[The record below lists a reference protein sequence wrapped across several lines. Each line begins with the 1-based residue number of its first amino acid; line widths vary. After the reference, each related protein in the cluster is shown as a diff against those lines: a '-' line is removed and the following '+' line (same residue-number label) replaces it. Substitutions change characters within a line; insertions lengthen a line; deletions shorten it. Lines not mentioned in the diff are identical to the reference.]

1 MKITL
6 GFSPCPNDC
15 FIFDAMVHGK
25 IDTEGLDFQPI
36 MEDVE
41 ALNQRAVA
49 GDLAVTKLS
58 FHAFA
63 HLTDKYALLDAG
75 SALGHGCGPLV
86 VGREVLSEADIE
98 RATIAIPGRLTTA
111 NFLLSIAFPK
121 IFEKKEML
129 FSEIEDAVLAQKV
142 DAGLIIHEN
151 RFTFEQKGLK
161 KIIDLGEFWE
171 KKTGLPIPLGGIVVR
186 RDLPEKISEKINMV
200 LKRSVE
206 HAFSDPESPMPFIRE
221 HAQAMSDEVMKAHI
235 SLYVNDFSVSL
246 GEKGR
251 KAVVS
256 MFEMARELKIIENYN
271 ARIFSNWRF

>member
-1 MKITL
+1 MNITL

-15 FIFDAMVHGK
+15 FIFDSMIHGK
-25 IDTEGLDFQPI
+25 IDTEGLDFQPV

-41 ALNQRAVA
+41 ALNRRAVD
-49 GDLAVTKLS
+49 GELDVTKLS
-58 FHAFA
+58 YHAFA
-63 HLTDKYALLDAG
+63 HLINIYALLDAG
-75 SALGHGCGPLV
+75 SALGHGCGPLL
-86 VGREVLSEADIE
+86 VGREILSEKEIE
-98 RATIAIPGRLTTA
+98 SATVAIPGKLTTA
-111 NFLLSIAFPK
+111 NFLLSLAFPK

-129 FSEIEDAVLAQKV
+129 FSGIEDAVISKKV

-186 RDLPEKISEKINMV
+186 RDVPPEISKKINRV

-206 HAFSDPESPMPFIRE
+206 FAFSHPESPMPFIRE
-221 HAQAMSDEVMKAHI
+221 HAQTMSDDVMRAHI
-235 SLYVNDFSVSL
+235 SLYVNAFSVSL

-251 KAVVS
+251 AAVER
-256 MFEMARELKIIENYN
+256 MFEEAKRVGIIEKFNSN
-271 ARIFSNWRF
+271 IFSN